1 MQSKNASVKESE
13 IRRFVNNLVNIH
25 TPLLDTWFDR
35 DHVEVPGIPD
45 DKQTDYV
52 SHDSAS
58 GVQSLISIS
67 KEEAAPLLQ
76 ESVNEQLFVVLYY
89 QIEHYQHCRR
99 GCSVRSLVIVY
110 PQTVQYCVWFRRL
123 VGSFYSPNA
132 SIASSQLVNTLRVA
146 LAHKSYCTSSTCSLC
161 QSAREYEKVEESH
174 HINPSPKYNSS
185 LRNRFL

>member
-45 DKQTDYV
+45 DQQTDYV

-67 KEEAAPLLQ
+67 KEEAAPLRQRTALCCIVL
-76 ESVNEQLFVVLYY
+76 SDRTLSTLSSWLFGKIIGNCLSTDCSILCVVSTS
-89 QIEHYQHCRR
+89 C
-99 GCSVRSLVIVY
+99 
-110 PQTVQYCVWFRRL
+110 WFFLFTQRI
-123 VGSFYSPNA
+123 NC
-132 SIASSQLVNTLRVA
+132 IQ
-146 LAHKSYCTSSTCSLC
+146 STG
-161 QSAREYEKVEESH
+161 
-174 HINPSPKYNSS
+174 
-185 LRNRFL
+185 